1 MPQPQAAIRRV
12 QQQGVQLAPVVVGQ
26 HQVQARDDRAGHE
39 LAEVALVEGQQLIDA
54 ARRALGQLVVGGQGG
69 LHVEIEQQH
78 AQPASAASPP
88 RLAAVVVL
96 PTPPFVEMMDTT
108 CMALS
113 GGMGSPRENGSGP
126 VVEALGDPLV
136 DFDRIPADGAHAQ
149 AQRLGNWRFFIRL

>member
-1 MPQPQAAIRRV
+1 MPP
-12 QQQGVQLAPVVVGQ
+12 G
-26 HQVQARDDRAGHE
+26 
-39 LAEVALVEGQQLIDA
+39 
-54 ARRALGQLVVGGQGG
+54 ALGQFVGGQGG

-78 AQPASAASPP
+78 AQARVRGEPAQVGG
-88 RLAAVVVL
+88 RRVL

-113 GGMGSPRENGSGP
+113 GWEMGSPRENGSGP

-149 AQRLGNWRFFIRL
+149 AQRLGKLALLHQVVNVGAFEAGLGFETSSSRRMRRSFGGSTGAATWRSP